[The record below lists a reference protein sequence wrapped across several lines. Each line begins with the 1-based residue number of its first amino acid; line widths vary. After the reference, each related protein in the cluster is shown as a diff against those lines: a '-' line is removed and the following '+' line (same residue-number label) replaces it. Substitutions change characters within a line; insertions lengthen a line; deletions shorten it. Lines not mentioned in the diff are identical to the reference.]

1 MTFRH
6 VRLVHTQVVIDD
18 EGVGEAIAT
27 AEMDV
32 PTAELDGFIEQHE
45 AAWKITVSTVCPP
58 SCTAQL
64 AKEAS

>member
-6 VRLVHTQVVIDD
+6 VQLVHTQVVIDN
-18 EGVGEAIAT
+18 EGVGQAVAT

-32 PTAELDGFIEQHE
+32 LAAELDGFIEQYE
-45 AAWKITVSTVCPP
+45 AAWKITVSNVCPP